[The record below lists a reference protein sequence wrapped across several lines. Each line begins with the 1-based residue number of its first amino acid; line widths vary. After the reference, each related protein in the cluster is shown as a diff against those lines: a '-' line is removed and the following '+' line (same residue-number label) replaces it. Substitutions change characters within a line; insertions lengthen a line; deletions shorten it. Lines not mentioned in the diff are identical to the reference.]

1 MKQLWVDK
9 YRPKTMKDYVFS
21 DESQR
26 AIFTKWIEDRDIGQL
41 FFSGPAGTGKTS
53 ACRMLINELGIHD
66 YDVLELNAS
75 LFSTIDVVR
84 EKITNFVQI
93 LPFCSPFKVVLLDEF
108 DNFSVGSQSALRGLI
123 EQYSNNAR
131 FMFTCNYPHRVLPP
145 IISRTQAF
153 ELKKPEITDFT
164 TRVATILLEENV
176 EFDLD
181 TLDTYVSGTYPDLR
195 KCINSLQQNTIN
207 GILTTPTSASTDS
220 SEWRVQMVEL
230 FKQGKINEARTL
242 ICSKSTADDMESIF
256 RWIYDNLS
264 IFSED
269 STVQDSIILIVKQG
283 LVDSIVCADSEI
295 NMSACLIRI
304 MRLLNK
310 S

>member
-75 LFSTIDVVR
+75 RFNSIDDVR
-84 EKITNFVQI
+84 EKIVNFIQI
-93 LPFCSPFKVVLLDEF
+93 LPFCSPFKIVLLDEF
-108 DNFSVGSQSALRGLI
+108 DGFSTMAQSALRGLI

-131 FMFTCNYPHRVLPP
+131 FMFTCNYSHKVLPA
-145 IISRTQAF
+145 ILSRTQSF

-195 KCINSLQQNTIN
+195 KCINSLQQNTI
-207 GILTTPTSASTDS
+207 GGVLTNPIASATDS
-220 SEWRVQMVEL
+220 SEWRVQLVEL
-230 FKQGKINEARTL
+230 FKQGKINEARAL
-242 ICSKSTADDMESIF
+242 ICSKSTADDMETIF

-264 IFSED
+264 VFSED
-269 STVQDSIILIVKQG
+269 TNVQDSIILILKQS
-283 LVDSIVCADSEI
+283 LVDHAIVADFEI
-295 NMSACLIRI
+295 NAAACLIRI

-310 S
+310 